1 VHGVAMTSLTNT
13 ETGRTTRTVAVRDA
27 TADDAE
33 FLAWV
38 MLTAARSHLPRGIW
52 DYLLGWNESR
62 VLEFLAALS
71 QRDPVHLFHWSK
83 FVVAEVD
90 GQRAAALSG
99 YDADKEGLDVYL
111 PIAVALYLE
120 LGAADADLDAL
131 MARGADLQSAMEP
144 PLPRAWVVENVATAP
159 AFRRTGLSDQLLE
172 KILERGRSAGYTTA
186 QISVFIGNDPARAA
200 YIKHGFSPEG
210 ETRAAAW
217 EAAMSCP
224 GIERLVQP
232 L

>member
-1 VHGVAMTSLTNT
+1 MTSITNT
-13 ETGRTTRTVAVRDA
+13 GTSPLTGTVAVRDA

-52 DYLLGWNESR
+52 DHLLGWDESR
-62 VLEFLAALS
+62 ILEFLAALS
-71 QRDPVHLFHWSK
+71 QRGPVHLFHWSK
-83 FVVAEVD
+83 FVIADVD
-90 GQRAAALSG
+90 GQPASALCG
-99 YDADKEGLDVYL
+99 YDADTEGFDVYV

-120 LGAADADLDAL
+120 TEAADADLEAL
-131 MARGADLQSAMEP
+131 MARGADLQSAMAP
-144 PLPRAWVVENVATAP
+144 SLPRAWVVENVATAP
-159 AFRRTGLSDQLLE
+159 AFRRTGLVNRLLDA
-172 KILERGRSAGYTTA
+172 ILERGRDTGHDTA

-200 YIKHGFSPEG
+200 YVKHGFRPGG

-217 EAAMSCP
+217 EAAMGCP